1 MPESDLR
8 GARYVLRLCICFT
21 FLQGLLMYESLVV
34 PGKAGR
40 YLREVDVHAVYKDGA
55 NLTPVVIHLG
65 AIRDHELSIAED

>member
-1 MPESDLR
+1 MMAVTSSGLVACA
-8 GARYVLRLCICFT
+8 ARNAIPKA
-21 FLQGLLMYESLVV
+21 G

-65 AIRDHELSIAED
+65 AIRDHEVSIAED

>member
-1 MPESDLR
+1 
-8 GARYVLRLCICFT
+8 
-21 FLQGLLMYESLVV
+21 MYESLVV